1 MRLGQTGEADFTCQ
15 VQDLQRSLVGSVVM
29 NEKVPFGVRAC
40 FSFKKEKKVS
50 LSIVI
55 ARNMLSYPNLLYS
68 CP

>member
-29 NEKVPFGVRAC
+29 KEKVPFGVRAC

-50 LSIVI
+50 LSIV
-55 ARNMLSYPNLLYS
+55 RNMLSYPNLLYS